1 MTSFALR
8 ALPATLLALAA
19 SAAVADPT
27 PSNTFRLGEY
37 WVFFHATSDGL
48 YGPYVP
54 PDTTLTVKN
63 VQTPYI
69 AYLRQLSP
77 HFTAELAF
85 GIPPITKTY
94 GKGTTSL
101 GSVPYSG
108 QDISNARWISPTVL
122 IEYVFLDQ
130 NAPLRPYV
138 GVGVNY
144 TAFADRDSTPAGD
157 AASGGPTRL
166 ELPSSVGPAATVGLN
181 YRVAQH
187 WSVAASYSASR
198 VISHLSAFT
207 AGVVRQADISFGPQT
222 FVLAAG
228 YLF

>member
-1 MTSFALR
+1 
-8 ALPATLLALAA
+8 
-19 SAAVADPT
+19 
-27 PSNTFRLGEY
+27 
-37 WVFFHATSDGL
+37 VFFHATTDGL

-54 PDTTLTVKN
+54 PDTRFTVKN
-63 VQTPYI
+63 VQTPYL
-69 AYLRQLSP
+69 AYLRQLST

-85 GIPPITKTY
+85 GIPPITRTY
-94 GKGTTSL
+94 GKGTPTL

-108 QDISNARWISPTVL
+108 QEISSARWISPTAL
-122 IEYVFLDQ
+122 IEYTFFDDST
-130 NAPLRPYV
+130 PLRPYV

-144 TAFADRDSTPAGD
+144 TAFADRNSNAAGD

-181 YRVAQH
+181 YRVAAH

-228 YLF
+228 YSF